1 MSLVAGHKIAPSEFW
16 GMTIA
21 EIAVFF
27 EATRPK
33 DKSDFAGTL
42 TRGAVD
48 ELTEW
53 METWKNEPAP
63 S

>member
-33 DKSDFAGTL
+33 DTSDFAGNL
-42 TRGAVD
+42 TRGAVE
-48 ELTEW
+48 ELADW
-53 METWKNEPAP
+53 METWENEPTP